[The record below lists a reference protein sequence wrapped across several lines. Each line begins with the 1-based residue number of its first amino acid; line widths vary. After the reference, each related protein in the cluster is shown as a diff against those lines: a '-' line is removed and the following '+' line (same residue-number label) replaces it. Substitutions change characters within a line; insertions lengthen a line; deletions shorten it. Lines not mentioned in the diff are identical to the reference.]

1 MSVFCGMPVL
11 QQAVIPADALH
22 HLVQDVGRVVCLS
35 GDLRERDRIGCIAQ
49 ELCLVQ
55 VDACARYGTADGGA
69 GQVIL
74 NQCAA

>member
-1 MSVFCGMPVL
+1 MSVGLYVCPVIC
-11 QQAVIPADALH
+11 VSE
-22 HLVQDVGRVVCLS
+22 DVGRIVCLS